1 MVLSWLPLLWVLS
14 IPLPPLRPDPATF
27 RRIQPPL
34 QFSPS
39 LKQLEQQRIIR
50 SSERRAKSRP
60 TAIPQDVVW
69 FRKACRDGALSRQ
82 ECSSGLVPRS
92 LGRYQSLQFPLMGR
106 AAVTSG
112 FGMRLHPIH
121 GRWQM
126 HSGRDFAAAAG
137 SPVFAARS
145 GVVIRSGWAGGY
157 GITVELEHRSPR
169 QRTLYA
175 HLSET
180 LVRPGDQVRLG
191 ERIGNVGST
200 GLSTGPHLHFEL
212 HQPTAN
218 GWRAVDPVALDRS

>member
-1 MVLSWLPLLWVLS
+1 MLSWLPLLWILS
-14 IPLPPLRPDPATF
+14 IPQPPLRPDPATF
-27 RRIQPPL
+27 RTVQPPL
-34 QFSPS
+34 PFSPS

-50 SSERRAKSRP
+50 SSEHRAKSRP
-60 TAIPQDVVW
+60 TAIPLDAAW
-69 FRKACRDGALSRQ
+69 FRKVCRDGALSRQ
-82 ECSSGLVPRS
+82 ECSSGLVPRA
-92 LGRYQSLQFPLMGR
+92 LGRHQSLQFPLMKR
-106 AAVTSG
+106 AALTSG
-112 FGMRLHPIH
+112 FGLRLHPSH

-126 HSGRDFAAAAG
+126 HRGRDFAAAAG
-137 SPVFAARS
+137 SPVLAARS

-180 LVRPGDQVRLG
+180 LVRPGDQVRQG

-200 GLSTGPHLHFEL
+200 GVSTGPHLHFEL
-212 HQPTAN
+212 RQPTAN

>member
-1 MVLSWLPLLWVLS
+1 M
-14 IPLPPLRPDPATF
+14 
-27 RRIQPPL
+27 

-60 TAIPQDVVW
+60 TATPQDVVW

-126 HSGRDFAAAAG
+126 HSGRDFAAAA
-137 SPVFAARS
+137 
-145 GVVIRSGWAGGY
+145 
-157 GITVELEHRSPR
+157 
-169 QRTLYA
+169 
-175 HLSET
+175 
-180 LVRPGDQVRLG
+180 
-191 ERIGNVGST
+191 
-200 GLSTGPHLHFEL
+200 
-212 HQPTAN
+212 
-218 GWRAVDPVALDRS
+218 AV